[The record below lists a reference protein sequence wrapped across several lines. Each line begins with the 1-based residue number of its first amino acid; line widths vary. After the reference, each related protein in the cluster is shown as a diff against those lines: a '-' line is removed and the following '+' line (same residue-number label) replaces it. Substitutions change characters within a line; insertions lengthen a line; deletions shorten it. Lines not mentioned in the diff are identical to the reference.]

1 MKEIAKFNVDFIG
14 TIYFDC
20 ISIAHEVFTYFPTRF
35 FDHLI
40 ATPILVTA
48 INQPGMLLLDI

>member
-20 ISIAHEVFTYFPTRF
+20 ISIAHEVFTYFPTRY

-40 ATPILVTA
+40 ATLILVTS
-48 INQPGMLLLDI
+48 INQTGMLLLDI

>member
-20 ISIAHEVFTYFPTRF
+20 ISIAHEVFTYFPTCY

-40 ATPILVTA
+40 ASPILVSGV
-48 INQPGMLLLDI
+48 IRPSILLLDI